1 MDSILSLLFDNQI
14 YLLLLAVIMVL
25 SWAAKKYDVFVPFYA
40 WVARRVKSKRA
51 VVMII
56 SFFSG
61 ILPISGRV
69 AVSAGVLDTIAPNP
83 NSEENKKK
91 RQPFGIIDY
100 LSTHLFY
107 FWSPLEK
114 TVLLPM
120 AVLGLSYFAF
130 LQLIWPLLLT
140 GVIVVLFYI
149 FVYLKEDDIE
159 IDIQRRNRSE
169 TREETIEI
177 FKGYVRTLIF
187 VFFVIVLG
195 NVINLYYDQIAEWVD
210 QFSTAGI
217 VVVVL
222 AGLVASFLLGSSGKF
237 AGFTALATAVFG
249 PVYLPLFFAFDYMG
263 YMFSPVHKCMIIGKE
278 YFGTPWRKYWAAT
291 GVLTGTIALV
301 SILLVLFQ
309 TT

>member
-1 MDSILSLLFDNQI
+1 MESIWLLLFDNQI

-25 SWAAKKYDVFVPFYA
+25 SWSAKRFDVFIPLYQWIAKV
-40 WVARRVKSKRA
+40 VKSKRA
-51 VVMII
+51 VVALI
-56 SFFSG
+56 SFISG

-69 AVSAGVLDTIAPNP
+69 AVSAGVLDTLAPNGDTK
-83 NSEENKKK
+83 ENKKK

-114 TVLLPM
+114 TIIIPI
-120 AVLGLSYFAF
+120 AVLGVSYWG
-130 LQLIWPLLLT
+130 LMQILWPLLLT
-140 GVIVVLFYI
+140 GVIVVLVYI
-149 FVYLKEDDIE
+149 FGYLREEDIE
-159 IDIQRRNRSE
+159 IDIRKNSHRE
-169 TREETIEI
+169 TREETIAQ
-177 FKGYVRTLIF
+177 FQQYVKTLVF

-195 NVINLYYDQIAEWVD
+195 NIINQYYDQIEAFVQHW
-210 QFSTAGI
+210 STLGI
-217 VVVVL
+217 LVAVI

-237 AGFTALATAVFG
+237 AGFTAIATAVFG

-263 YMFSPVHKCMIIGKE
+263 YMFSPVHKCMIIGRE
-278 YFGTPWRKYWAAT
+278 YFGTPWKKYFTAV
-291 GVLTGTIALV
+291 GILTGSIAAV